1 MVDQNKTMQSALE
14 LAGLGYEVLPC
25 APGGKEPN
33 GKLVPKGCNNATTDE
48 DQICQW
54 WETEPDS
61 NLAIKTTE
69 IVVLDL
75 DPHPDG
81 RENEWL
87 SDPQKLQWL
96 SKSPMVKTPRNGRHA
111 YFRKP
116 PGEPI
121 RNSASKVASNVDIRA
136 LGGYIMAPPSVVNGK
151 PYEWLP
157 GCELERPE
165 ELPVLPQEIIDLIE
179 KPASRESRIYSESA
193 PIPSGQRNGFL
204 TSRGGILRKLDFS
217 CEAINASLQETNR
230 ERCQP
235 PLSEDEVYKI
245 AQSVSRYA
253 PDAIASAEADGVVCL
268 DPDEIEPSDSPD
280 DPGPF
285 PKSLLEVPGLM
296 SAVMGFNLAT
306 AHKPQP
312 ELALAA
318 AIALMSV
325 LTGRTISDRYGT
337 RTNLYILGVCKSG
350 GGKENAR
357 KVNKDILTEA
367 GAEDMIGPE
376 GLASHAGLFTAV
388 NLYPRLLLQL
398 DEIGRMLRVL
408 SNPSAAPHLSGII
421 TVLMKM
427 FTASNTT
434 YIGDAYAD
442 KERNRTIDQPHVCMY
457 ATTVPNSLYE
467 GFSAESITDG
477 FLGRI
482 LIFEA
487 TDHAPQRQKPAFMP
501 IPQELIEQV
510 RYWHQFN
517 PCGMAEHV
525 RPRPQIIEYDERAEE
540 VFEALE
546 TEAYQH
552 QIGDNE
558 MIASLWT
565 RTNEKARKLALIYAC
580 SESTQ
585 SPRVGVEAAQW
596 ACDLSRYLTRKLIH
610 TASDWIAENPFDECR
625 KKVLRII
632 KGAGTKGMTASQL
645 CRKTQAIRK
654 RDRDEILHNLLSS
667 GIVKQETINQRTKP
681 KTVYIAQ

>member
-1 MVDQNKTMQSALE
+1 MVNQNHMLQAALE
-14 LAGLGYEVLPC
+14 YASKGFAVFPLTI
-25 APGGKEPN
+25 GGKRPAGDLAPN
-33 GKLVPKGCNNATTDE
+33 GCKDATTNE
-48 DQICQW
+48 DQICEW
-54 WETEPDS
+54 WTAKPDA
-61 NLAIKTTE
+61 NIGIATDGLC
-69 IVVLDL
+69 IVDI
-75 DPHPDG
+75 DGGDHP
-81 RENEWL
+81 WL
-87 SDPQKLQWL
+87 SDNGRLEAL
-96 SKSPMVKTPRNGRHA
+96 AGSPVSQTPRGGRH
-111 YFRKP
+111 YVFRQN
-116 PGEPI
+116 GEPL
-121 RNSASKVASNVDIRA
+121 RNTAGRLADHVDTRA
-136 LGGYIMAPPSVVNGK
+136 DGGYIVAAPSVVDGK
-151 PYEWLP
+151 PYQWIP
-157 GCELERPE
+157 GCELDSRDDLPTVPE
-165 ELPVLPQEIIDLIE
+165 WIVELLAT
-179 KPASRESRIYSESA
+179 PASRESQVYSESA
-193 PIPSGQRNGFL
+193 PIPSGQRNSSL
-204 TSRGGILRKLDFS
+204 ASRGGILRKLGFS

-230 ERCQP
+230 ERCEP
-235 PLSEDEVYKI
+235 PLPEDEVYRI

-253 PDAIASAEADGVVCL
+253 PDVTASAEADGVL
-268 DPDEIEPSDSPD
+268 WSDPDEIGPSDSPD

-285 PKSLLEVPGLM
+285 PQSLLEVPGLM

-325 LTGRTISDRYGT
+325 LTGQTISDRYGT

-367 GAEDMIGPE
+367 GAEDMVGPE

-442 KERNRTIDQPHVCMY
+442 KDRNRTIDQPHVCMY

-525 RPRPQIIEYDERAEE
+525 RPRPQIIEYDDRAEE

-610 TASDWIAENPFDECR
+610 TASDWIAENPFDESR

-667 GIVKQETINQRTKP
+667 GIVKQETIQRKTKP
-681 KTVYIAQ
+681 LTVYIAQ